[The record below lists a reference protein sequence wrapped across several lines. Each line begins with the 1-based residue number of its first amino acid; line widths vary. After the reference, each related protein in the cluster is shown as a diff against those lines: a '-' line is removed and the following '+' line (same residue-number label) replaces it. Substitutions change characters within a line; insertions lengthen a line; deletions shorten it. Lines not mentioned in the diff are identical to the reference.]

1 MGLNDFLWEVSDWTK
16 SEQVSEYELLRSF
29 GNLLTGRAKLW
40 FTSNKH
46 RFNTYS
52 ELIANLKLTFR
63 HPDLDHFILLDIY
76 QKRQQKN
83 ETFLEF
89 FLDIEKKFKSLTAPV
104 SEIEIVQA
112 VRRNL
117 RPEYKRALI
126 GREMYDLYSLQIAGQ
141 EIDATNTYLFIKPQN
156 TSQTNAVEITEK
168 RSGGFNHGNT
178 GRGPYS
184 KSFTNKS
191 PNANPNNAT
200 RQGYVSNQGGGSGKQ
215 WSRKESNQ
223 GNPPGKTPSKT
234 STEQKKPFAEKTK
247 GGSKKPMNVE
257 SKIEEYVPLNDKFVC
272 FNCRSQEHLTYQC
285 TQPYKVHCQVCGFK
299 GFPTHRC
306 PFYAKKLCVPKGDR
320 HSEGALKSIDEILF
334 ALGYDQTP
342 DNELLYKPDLNP
354 TSVLTVLT
362 DNRPFLN
369 ISLFGRTVKAFL
381 DSGSQKTLLSDKTS
395 PIWRLSSTKIL
406 PSNLTLTSA
415 SGDPLPVAGR
425 VNLPFTI
432 GDKTRVLES
441 TIVEDLPVDCIAGI
455 DFFDAFDIHIS
466 MDNMFLFQINVEEC
480 PTSSPELVELS
491 SEQDREINRVKSH
504 FKPAMSDQLE
514 VTSLVQHTIELKD
527 EFKSVA
533 PTRVTPFPYSPSI
546 HKALNE
552 EIDRLLALGV
562 IEDSNSDWALN
573 AVPIKKPNGSIRL
586 CLDARKLNT
595 RTKRDAYPL
604 AHVGRILGR
613 LGKTRYLST
622 IDLKD
627 AFLQIP
633 LCSESKPLTAFS
645 FQGKGMFQYTRL
657 PFSLT
662 NSPATL
668 SRLMDKILGAGAL
681 EPQIFVYLDD
691 IIVAS
696 ETFEEHI
703 KLLEEVAKRL
713 REANLSINLQK
724 SQFCRFEVP
733 FLGYLL
739 SCDGLKPDPSKVQ
752 AILDFEAPKTIRQ
765 IRRFLGMVNYYRRFI
780 GDFSEIPAPIS
791 DLLAGKPKIVRWT
804 SEAEQAFRKIKER
817 LITAPILA
825 NPDFDKEFSVQTDA
839 SDRAVAGVLTQL
851 QEGSERAISFFF
863 ANTQCRTAE
872 LLRHGEGSPS
882 SASSD

>member
-1 MGLNDFLWEVSDWTK
+1 M
-16 SEQVSEYELLRSF
+16 
-29 GNLLTGRAKLW
+29 
-40 FTSNKH
+40 
-46 RFNTYS
+46 
-52 ELIANLKLTFR
+52 
-63 HPDLDHFILLDIY
+63 
-76 QKRQQKN
+76 
-83 ETFLEF
+83 
-89 FLDIEKKFKSLTAPV
+89 PV
-104 SEIEIVQA
+104 
-112 VRRNL
+112 L
-117 RPEYKRALI
+117 
-126 GREMYDLYSLQIAGQ
+126 
-141 EIDATNTYLFIKPQN
+141 
-156 TSQTNAVEITEK
+156 
-168 RSGGFNHGNT
+168 
-178 GRGPYS
+178 
-184 KSFTNKS
+184 
-191 PNANPNNAT
+191 
-200 RQGYVSNQGGGSGKQ
+200 
-215 WSRKESNQ
+215 
-223 GNPPGKTPSKT
+223 
-234 STEQKKPFAEKTK
+234 
-247 GGSKKPMNVE
+247 
-257 SKIEEYVPLNDKFVC
+257 C
-272 FNCRSQEHLTYQC
+272 
-285 TQPYKVHCQVCGFK
+285 
-299 GFPTHRC
+299 
-306 PFYAKKLCVPKGDR
+306 KKLCAPEGDR

-334 ALGYDQTP
+334 ALGYEQMP

-369 ISLFGRTVKAFL
+369 ISLFGRTVKALL

-466 MDNMFLFQINVEEC
+466 VDNMFLFQINVEEC

-562 IEDSNSDWALN
+562 IEESNSDWALN

-633 LCSESKPLTAFS
+633 LCPESKPLTAFCI
-645 FQGKGMFQYTRL
+645 QGRGMFQYTRL

-713 REANLSINLQK
+713 REANLSINLKK
-724 SQFCRFEVP
+724 SQFCRFDVP

-825 NPDFDKEFSVQTDA
+825 NPDFDKEFSVQTDV
-839 SDRAVAGVLTQL
+839 SDRAVAGVLSQL

-863 ANTQCRTAE
+863 RKHSMPHSRTTPP
-872 LLRHGEGSPS
+872 RRRKP
-882 SASSD
+882 